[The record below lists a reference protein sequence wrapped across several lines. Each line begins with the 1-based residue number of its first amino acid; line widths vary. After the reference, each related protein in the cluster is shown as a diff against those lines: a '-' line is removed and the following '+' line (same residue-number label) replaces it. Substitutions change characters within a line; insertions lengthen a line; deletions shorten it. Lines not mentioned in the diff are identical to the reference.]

1 MNEDYLNSIV
11 NLYLSRE
18 KDKARINLSIAKK
31 RDKVLF
37 SFNMKQ
43 DSLDKTDVQ
52 IPVLHCFFFD
62 LHNY

>member
-31 RDKVLF
+31 KR
-37 SFNMKQ
+37 
-43 DSLDKTDVQ
+43 
-52 IPVLHCFFFD
+52 
-62 LHNY
+62 